1 VERIIKLGLV
11 DKLDACHG
19 DLDAVVSTVV
29 PSYSTLDCNEAAL
42 LDAVDAVGAG
52 LGGIY
57 GLDKVSCCSEYYKS
71 KSAHLLNLMNAGR
84 NLYLLALAVLGF
96 FKVKFAQNVI
106 AVDFFH

>member
-1 VERIIKLGLV
+1 MERIIKLGLV
-11 DKLDACHG
+11 DKPDACHG
-19 DLDAVVSTVV
+19 DLDAVISTVV
-29 PSYSTLDCNEAAL
+29 LSYSTLDCNEAAL

-57 GLDKVSCCSEYYKS
+57 GLDKV
-71 KSAHLLNLMNAGR
+71 LNLMNAGR
-84 NLYLLALAVLGF
+84 DLYLLTLAVLGF